1 MKINR
6 ISANQNVNQKI
17 NFTAGKVDM
26 YSDFDGT
33 YFPEKHSN
41 MYNLSQDGKKGLN
54 DYFKSFKR
62 FFANVQDD
70 FSFKITTGR
79 TFGEFQTVSELIKSN
94 GIEMPFPDAV
104 ITKNG
109 ADEYAKITS
118 DKSFYKNGEFPFS
131 YEKPNAE
138 KEQAI
143 KAETNW
149 DFSLKSKLRQILE
162 KYNFHIIEHDSE
174 NSAADYGHK
183 SLMAHVRYDDFELRD
198 NMAPQSEWKVGLRND
213 GNLKLYVSF
222 PYDMLHAG
230 ERKAAYEEIKQAFDN
245 FLIDEKCVKYSFKEY
260 RDKIGGQRPVIE
272 YAPQMEN
279 GMPLSKLYDT
289 RKAVEKAI
297 KDKDL
302 VIVAGDGKN
311 DLEMLNPL
319 NYIETKD
326 LSPEL
331 RKNIKD
337 ASIENIESILKNS
350 AVAERIKKLPF
361 IGIVIKNEESPIN
374 QFLSN
379 FKPLGKIVEI
389 ENGKLQGGI
398 KQAVKMY
405 ASENDEFA
413 ENMSENLKKEL
424 GFIKKKVVETVEET
438 KEAVKSSEPI
448 EEIKTG
454 AKEAAETLVEVAS
467 DSGKNAKSGKGGK
480 IAAIA
485 AAITAG
491 IGAVVMYFRKG
502 EKS

>member
-1 MKINR
+1 M
-6 ISANQNVNQKI
+6 
-17 NFTAGKVDM
+17 
-26 YSDFDGT
+26 
-33 YFPEKHSN
+33 
-41 MYNLSQDGKKGLN
+41 
-54 DYFKSFKR
+54 
-62 FFANVQDD
+62 
-70 FSFKITTGR
+70 
-79 TFGEFQTVSELIKSN
+79 
-94 GIEMPFPDAV
+94 
-104 ITKNG
+104 
-109 ADEYAKITS
+109 
-118 DKSFYKNGEFPFS
+118 
-131 YEKPNAE
+131 
-138 KEQAI
+138 
-143 KAETNW
+143 
-149 DFSLKSKLRQILE
+149 
-162 KYNFHIIEHDSE
+162 
-174 NSAADYGHK
+174 
-183 SLMAHVRYDDFELRD
+183 
-198 NMAPQSEWKVGLRND
+198 
-213 GNLKLYVSF
+213 
-222 PYDMLHAG
+222 
-230 ERKAAYEEIKQAFDN
+230 
-245 FLIDEKCVKYSFKEY
+245 
-260 RDKIGGQRPVIE
+260 
-272 YAPQMEN
+272 
-279 GMPLSKLYDT
+279 
-289 RKAVEKAI
+289 
-297 KDKDL
+297 
-302 VIVAGDGKN
+302 
-311 DLEMLNPL
+311 
-319 NYIETKD
+319 
-326 LSPEL
+326 
-331 RKNIKD
+331 
-337 ASIENIESILKNS
+337 KNS